1 MSHPLFENILVG
13 NGYTDVEGREI
24 TYIDYYKPVPQE
36 LVADYS
42 ETYNINT
49 DCHNACLGCQIGQL
63 DKYPNRTTWKIKTS
77 NSFLYKDGALTK
89 KILPLKKHQHVDII
103 ERKGELFKVSVN
115 RYIATCMRFPK
126 EHKRLAS
133 MSKRSFTERRCDE
146 CESEFTVEAR
156 QAKGWVRKSDLTGFL
171 IQCDFIPREYELPQD
186 YKDALTEE
194 QRKFAIASMDPSMWA
209 QKFLARTLRPHQ
221 EVANRCT
228 AKYKVLR
235 WGRRSGK
242 PLALDTPVPTPNGW
256 KTMADIDVGDVVF
269 DEDGKPTRVVFA
281 TDPMY
286 GKDCFEIKFDDGETI
301 TSDAEH
307 LWSVETRS
315 SRRIAKKNNSI
326 PRQKLLTTAEM
337 IDSVKIHK
345 DFNYSIPLGG
355 PLDFPKQELLLDPYV
370 LGYWLGDGVK
380 GTSRITIGLEDQIE
394 SLSRFEELGFQIRNG
409 GKNDPTDHCLRGL
422 LTSLKELG
430 VAYRKRIPESYALS
444 SFEDRL
450 ALFQGLMD
458 SDGSIN
464 PDGSCEFTSSFPD
477 LADDVYRLACSLGIK
492 VSKSTSESWFNG
504 KQYRDRTRFY
514 FRTTLSVFKLQRKA
528 ELLPK
533 EELPRRLRRRIVS
546 INPTTSVP
554 VKCIGVENK
563 SHLFLVGDACIPT
576 HNTYG
581 MAMNML
587 NFLFNV
593 QFPDGTD
600 AQGEKKYRGGSVLIL
615 SPFLSQIEL
624 IFDNLIELL
633 QRNDDLFAMKSR
645 HVKTPYHRL
654 EIDLGDGKTAVVKG
668 FTTGAQSK
676 QEASTVRGQSSDLIY
691 ADEVDYI
698 PTNDLKKAI
707 EPILLTYPHVKMW
720 SSSTPSGK
728 REWFYKECKESPHT
742 KEFYFPSTVLD
753 NWDDIKNTI
762 DMTHDAFMQEY
773 MGDFIA
779 QMMGVYQPQYVGNAE
794 VNYNYGE
801 SNFQWD
807 GRSLNLSRPMPGWV
821 YSIGVDWNSNAGT
834 EIVVTG
840 QDEAGRVFVVDAINI
855 PKQNWMMIKA
865 EQKIFELHKH
875 WNPQFIYVD
884 AGYGVGQ
891 IEHMQAASRHAKVT
905 RPNSPDAYIEDKLVS
920 YDFSKKIEFRDPNTG
935 TMKKALAKPFLVENS
950 IRQFENGLI
959 FFPYTDKT
967 LHNQL
972 LNYIK
977 ENVSITGIPRYG
989 QNDKK
994 IGDHRVDALNLA
1006 LVAYKLEMSS
1016 FAVHSPAATGIAK
1029 LASFGGDYQ
1038 TSTIK
1043 QGDRILT
1050 EVRQNVPL
1058 QPDGNPAVGYSGL
1071 AVRYD
1076 PEYLKMVEAEKV
1088 LERSG
1093 EVRSRSRAIE
1103 KKPRESVTGKVT
1115 TLRPGIENDTEWK
1128 FKLQQRFSRAGARV
1142 MKRSSSKPTRRKV

>member
-1 MSHPLFENILVG
+1 MPHPLFDNILVG

-24 TYIDYYKPVPQE
+24 TYIDYYRPVPQE
-36 LVADYS
+36 LVADYA
-42 ETYNINT
+42 EMYNINT

-63 DKYPNRTTWKIKTS
+63 EKYPSRTTWKIKNS
-77 NSFLYKDGALTK
+77 QSFLYRDKALTK
-89 KILPLKKHQHVDII
+89 KTLPLKKHQHVDII
-103 ERKGELFKVSVN
+103 ERKGELFNVSVS
-115 RYIATCMRFPK
+115 RYIATCMRHPK
-126 EHKRLAS
+126 EHKKLAS
-133 MSKRSFTERRCDE
+133 MSQRSFTERKCDE
-146 CESEFTVEAR
+146 CESEFTVITKH
-156 QAKGWVRKSDLTGFL
+156 AKGWVKKSDLTGFM
-171 IQCDFIPREYELPQD
+171 IQCDFIPKEYRLPPD
-186 YKDALTEE
+186 YDDVLTDE
-194 QRKFAIASMDPSMWA
+194 QKKFAIASMDPSMWA

-221 EVANRCT
+221 EVSNRCS

-242 PLALDTPVPTPNGW
+242 
-256 KTMADIDVGDVVF
+256 
-269 DEDGKPTRVVFA
+269 
-281 TDPMY
+281 
-286 GKDCFEIKFDDGETI
+286 
-301 TSDAEH
+301 
-307 LWSVETRS
+307 
-315 SRRIAKKNNSI
+315 
-326 PRQKLLTTAEM
+326 
-337 IDSVKIHK
+337 
-345 DFNYSIPLGG
+345 
-355 PLDFPKQELLLDPYV
+355 
-370 LGYWLGDGVK
+370 
-380 GTSRITIGLEDQIE
+380 
-394 SLSRFEELGFQIRNG
+394 
-409 GKNDPTDHCLRGL
+409 
-422 LTSLKELG
+422 
-430 VAYRKRIPESYALS
+430 
-444 SFEDRL
+444 
-450 ALFQGLMD
+450 
-458 SDGSIN
+458 
-464 PDGSCEFTSSFPD
+464 
-477 LADDVYRLACSLGIK
+477 
-492 VSKSTSESWFNG
+492 
-504 KQYRDRTRFY
+504 
-514 FRTTLSVFKLQRKA
+514 
-528 ELLPK
+528 
-533 EELPRRLRRRIVS
+533 
-546 INPTTSVP
+546 
-554 VKCIGVENK
+554 
-563 SHLFLVGDACIPT
+563 
-576 HNTYG
+576 TYG

-600 AQGEKKYRGGSVLIL
+600 AQGDKKYRGGSVLIL

-654 EIDLGDGKTAVVKG
+654 EIDLGGGKTAVVKG

-698 PTNDLKKAI
+698 PTNDLRKAI

-794 VNYNYGE
+794 VNYGYGE
-801 SNFQWD
+801 SNFLWNGKPLD
-807 GRSLNLSRPMPGWV
+807 LSRPMPRWV

-840 QDEAGRVFVVDAINI
+840 MDEVGRVFVVDAINI

-865 EQKIFELHKH
+865 EQRIFELHKH

-905 RPNSPDAYIEDKLVS
+905 HPNSPDAHIEDKLVS

-959 FFPYTDKT
+959 FFPFTDKT

-1006 LVAYKLEMSS
+1006 LVAYKLERTS
-1016 FAVHSPAATGIAK
+1016 FAMNAPAANNIAK
-1029 LASFGGDYQ
+1029 LQGFGSNHN
-1038 TSTIK
+1038 TRTVK